1 MIYLKIASIQGNCTD
16 AGFVNEVMVDSF
28 SHSVS
33 QALTTAH
40 KNSDRTSGGPSFSEM
55 TFSKVMD
62 SSSPLMFAACAG
74 AKPLG
79 TIVVSITRNEN
90 DKPMKTVVYEL
101 GEAMISSISTSGS
114 ADSMPHESF
123 SINFTTITSQVTQQ
137 NTDSTKKG
145 VAPFGW
151 DLKKDVVVAPTK
163 TY

>member
-1 MIYLKIASIQGNCTD
+1 MIYLKIDSIKGNCTD
-16 AGFVNEVMVDSF
+16 AGFVGQVMVESF

-33 QALTTAH
+33 QALTTAQ

-62 SSSPLMFAACAG
+62 SSSPLIYAACAG
-74 AKPLG
+74 AKPLK

-90 DKPMKTVVYEL
+90 DKPMSTVVYNL

-151 DLKKDVVVAPTK
+151 DLKKDAPLAPPA
-163 TY
+163 